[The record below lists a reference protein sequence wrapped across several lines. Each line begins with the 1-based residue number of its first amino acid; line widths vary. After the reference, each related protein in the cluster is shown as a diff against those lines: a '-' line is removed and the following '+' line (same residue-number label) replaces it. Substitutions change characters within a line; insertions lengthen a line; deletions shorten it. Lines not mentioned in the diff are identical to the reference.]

1 VRAGSIKVLIGKMPH
16 MNPADPA
23 LQKALRDSREFDKL
37 ELVLEDSEIPAEV
50 LEETRALLM
59 KLTGKRKIDET
70 PAALHEAMEQFGRN
84 ELARAEKVTDWAEPA
99 GFPCPKAFNE
109 GKDAIESVLALA
121 NPVHRV
127 KEIHGRAEDLKRGV
141 EAIDQLATFREKW
154 RTAFTEL
161 RSFAGQLQAIEH
173 LLPSGSAAGTFL
185 GEYETAR
192 SGARFAE
199 TEVWKQIQGLKASAG
214 LELQSLQSG
223 WREEVRRIVDNALA
237 RLPSELKQLGL
248 PEELAKEM
256 AAPLRTF
263 VETLEKE
270 TDPARVAALRDRVRR
285 LVDELGVSM
294 RREVEKRAPKPKPNE
309 PQPSSPRET
318 RRVGFSDVAVVRRI
332 RTVPEWEALL
342 KKLDERVR
350 SLLNDNVEVELD

>member
-1 VRAGSIKVLIGKMPH
+1 

-70 PAALHEAMEQFGRN
+70 PAALHDVMEQFGRDK
-84 ELARAEKVTDWAEPA
+84 LARAEKVIEWAEPA
-99 GFPCPKAFNE
+99 GFPCPTAFDE

-127 KEIHGRAEDLKRGV
+127 KQIHARRDDLKRGV
-141 EAIDQLATFREKW
+141 EAIDQVATFHEKW
-154 RTAFTEL
+154 RIAFTEL
-161 RSFAGQLQAIEH
+161 KTFAGQLHVIEH

-185 GEYETAR
+185 GEYEAAR

-199 TEVWKQIQGLKASAG
+199 MEVWKQIQSLKASAG
-214 LELQSLQSG
+214 LELQSLLSA
-223 WREEVRRIVDNALA
+223 WRDEARRIVENALT
-237 RLPSELKQLGL
+237 RLPSELKQLML

-256 AAPLRTF
+256 AAPLNAF
-263 VETLEKE
+263 VETSGKE
-270 TDPARVAALRDRVRR
+270 TDPARVSALRDRARR
-285 LVDELGVSM
+285 LVDELGTSM
-294 RREVEKRAPKPKPNE
+294 RQEVEKRAPKPKPND
-309 PQPSSPRET
+309 PQPSPPRET
-318 RRVGFSDVAVVRRI
+318 LRVGFSDVAVVRRI
-332 RTVPEWEALL
+332 RTVPEWETLL

-350 SLLNDNVEVELD
+350 SLLSDNVEVELD